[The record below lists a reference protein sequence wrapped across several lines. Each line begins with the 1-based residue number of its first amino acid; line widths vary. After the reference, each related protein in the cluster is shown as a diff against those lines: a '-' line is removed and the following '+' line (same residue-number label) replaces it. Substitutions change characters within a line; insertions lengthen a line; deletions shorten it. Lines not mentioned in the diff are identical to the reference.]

1 MFALLQYYYH
11 ETALKSIALKSIIL
25 LVMLSYSDFITKI
38 NILSNGRK
46 FVLQFRDNFLF
57 ALLRVLL
64 VGCAVKI
71 I

>member
-1 MFALLQYYYH
+1 
-11 ETALKSIALKSIIL
+11 
-25 LVMLSYSDFITKI
+25 MLSYSDFITKVK
-38 NILSNGRK
+38 ILSNERK